1 MHMFRHYNSSMKL
14 VAFFVI
20 VQATLE
26 HEVASF
32 WRERLCVPLAEG
44 HEDGSSGFLVV
55 RQHAPVF
62 VHSLSSLMLY

>member
-44 HEDGSSGFLVV
+44 HEDGSSGFL
-55 RQHAPVF
+55 
-62 VHSLSSLMLY
+62 